1 MSARSFAPLPLGCC
15 GCLYPPDMLPGTGLG
30 ECVVAGDGDGGILIV
45 RADPHIAVSG
55 QLLRDWHDRLPGPFG
70 LECHGDPDH
79 IGDLIRVE
87 AADQRVVYVIT
98 RVADRANDVWEASW
112 PD

>member
-1 MSARSFAPLPLGCC
+1 MSARRLTPLPLGCC
-15 GCLYPPDMLPGTGLG
+15 GCLCPSDVLPGTGLG
-30 ECVVAGDGDGGILIV
+30 ECVVAGDGAGGVLVV
-45 RADPHIAVSG
+45 RADPRIAVSG
-55 QLLRDWHDRLPGPFG
+55 LLLRDWHDSRPAPFG

-98 RVADRANDVWEASW
+98 RAADRANDIWEASW